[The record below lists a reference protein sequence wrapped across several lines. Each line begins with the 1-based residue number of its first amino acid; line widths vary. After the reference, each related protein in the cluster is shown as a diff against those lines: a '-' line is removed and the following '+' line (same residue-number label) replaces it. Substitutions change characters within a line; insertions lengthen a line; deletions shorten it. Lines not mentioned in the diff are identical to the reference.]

1 MVIHV
6 DETTRARNVELVD
19 ARDKRDRQ
27 IREENS
33 RETTK
38 TSAVESSRT
47 VVMLARD
54 VTHVFVERVVVAGSE
69 CAGMRR

>member
-19 ARDKRDRQ
+19 ARDKRGRQ